1 MKRSI
6 SILLTLAAA
15 TVCGLLAP
23 VSARAQKETSGVIVK
38 QDGDSIVLIPREPGK
53 VFLVLGLPRD
63 EKNQTPAVEPSGSRA
78 DHAGE
83 QRIST
88 KEYSKI
94 YVLEVR
100 QLTEVDLLLESSGLQ
115 VTEKTTGAAMS
126 PTGKPCACDFP
137 LPPRPRPQPMPLGFL
152 IGGGAGG

>member
-6 SILLTLAAA
+6 PILLILVAV
-15 TVCGLLAP
+15 TVYSLLVPAR
-23 VSARAQKETSGVIVK
+23 ARAQKETSGVIVK

-53 VFLVLGLPRD
+53 VYLVLGLPRD
-63 EKNQTPAVEPSGSRA
+63 EKNQPPAVELQAG
-78 DHAGE
+78 HAGE
-83 QRIST
+83 QRIPA

-94 YVLEVR
+94 YVLEVQ

-115 VTEKTTGAAMS
+115 VTEKTTGVATS

-137 LPPRPRPQPMPLGFL
+137 LPPRPRPQPMPLFF